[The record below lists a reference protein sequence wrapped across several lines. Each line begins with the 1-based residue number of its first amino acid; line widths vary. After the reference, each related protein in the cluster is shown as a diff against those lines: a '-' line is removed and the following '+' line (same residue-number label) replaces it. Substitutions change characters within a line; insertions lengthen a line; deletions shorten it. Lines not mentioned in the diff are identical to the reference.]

1 MSVCLGG
8 GDLIFLAFWTAGKGG
23 GERHGLDAIEDDDG
37 EGVVGKLGCG
47 EREKQ
52 RRWCSC
58 LSLSSYHPWMSFFVL
73 STEVSLRQLWFG
85 EWKYGRE

>member
-37 EGVVGKLGCG
+37 EGVVGKSGCG
-47 EREKQ
+47 ERKNQ
-52 RRWCSC
+52 RR
-58 LSLSSYHPWMSFFVL
+58 
-73 STEVSLRQLWFG
+73 
-85 EWKYGRE
+85 